1 MDIHDILRGS
11 FADARSSLVMGTS
24 AAALAKARER
34 SFVKRL
40 ASQLASALP
49 GDNIRVFSD
58 FARGNRADF
67 GGDRLLF
74 DIEICRIAQG
84 ETEGRNREPFHYI
97 AGALWQA
104 EIVFS
109 RDWRCVIQALN
120 RLTAGSAGQKLLV
133 AAQSADLRASLAA
146 PANSCPG
153 QLYLALLPHPGDWDS
168 DDAKSETW
176 RMDGGEWQALD

>member
-1 MDIHDILRGS
+1 MRG
-11 FADARSSLVMGTS
+11 AIGQTLAAIACSLISRS
-24 AAALAKARER
+24 AASPKAK
-34 SFVKRL
+34 
-40 ASQLASALP
+40 P
-49 GDNIRVFSD
+49 
-58 FARGNRADF
+58 RA
-67 GGDRLLF
+67 G
-74 DIEICRIAQG
+74 IA
-84 ETEGRNREPFHYI
+84 ESFHYI

-133 AAQSADLRASLAA
+133 AAQSADLPASLAA

-153 QLYLALLPHPGDWDS
+153 QLYLALLPHPDDWDS